1 MPASEVDVQGHR
13 DDNAPARDASIGDS
27 IVGLS
32 RLAELALAQ
41 ARLSSTQYRLL
52 LHLRAGHTIQ
62 SDLAFELAVT
72 KQSVT
77 RLVDALVAKGYITR
91 RVDDADRRRV
101 IHAITPEGKRALD
114 RADELIEQFLMSV
127 LQDLD
132 DGDIED
138 ARRGLELFGRAKAA
152 SFLRVRPN
160 GIVPGRKRRLA
171 GS

>member
-1 MPASEVDVQGHR
+1 MAASEVDVQGHR
-13 DDNAPARDASIGDS
+13 DDNAPRRDASIGDS

-41 ARLSSTQYRLL
+41 ARMSSTQYRLL
-52 LHLRAGHTIQ
+52 LHLRTGHTIQ

-77 RLVDALVAKGYITR
+77 RLVDGLVAKGYITR
-91 RVDDADRRRV
+91 RVDEADRRRV
-101 IHAITPEGKRALD
+101 IHAITSEGERALD
-114 RADELIEQFLMSV
+114 HADELIEQFLMSV

-132 DGDIED
+132 DADIED
-138 ARRGLELFGRAKAA
+138 ARRGIELFGRAKAA
-152 SFLRVRPN
+152 SFRRVRPD
-160 GIVPGRKRRLA
+160 GIVPGRKRRHA

>member
-1 MPASEVDVQGHR
+1 MAPAEVDVQGRR
-13 DDNAPARDASIGDS
+13 DDKPQSDASLGDS

-41 ARLSSTQYRLL
+41 AGMSSAQYRLL
-52 LHLRAGHTIQ
+52 LHVRTGHAIQ

-77 RLVDALVAKGYITR
+77 RLVDGVVAKGFITR
-91 RVDDADRRRV
+91 RVDEADRRRV
-101 IHAITPEGKRALD
+101 IHAITLEGERALGH
-114 RADELIEQFLMSV
+114 ADEVIEQFLMAV

-132 DGDIED
+132 DAESED

-152 SFLRVRPN
+152 SFRRVGPD
-160 GIVPGRKRRLA
+160 GIVPGRKRQRA
-171 GS
+171 AS

>member
-1 MPASEVDVQGHR
+1 VAASEVDVQGHR
-13 DDNAPARDASIGDS
+13 DDNAPRRDASIGDS

-41 ARLSSTQYRLL
+41 ARMSSTQYRLL
-52 LHLRAGHTIQ
+52 LHVRTGHTIQ

-77 RLVDALVAKGYITR
+77 RLVDGLVAKGYITR
-91 RVDDADRRRV
+91 RVDEADRRRV
-101 IHAITPEGKRALD
+101 IHAITSKGERALD
-114 RADELIEQFLMSV
+114 HADELIEQFLMSV

-132 DGDIED
+132 DADIED
-138 ARRGLELFGRAKAA
+138 ARRGIELFGRAKVA
-152 SFLRVRPN
+152 SFLRVRPD
-160 GIVPGRKRRLA
+160 GIVPGRKRRNA